1 MRLLVRAPCCTSRR
15 TCMDTA
21 KYIIDLGKKE
31 IIEVIPAVR
40 CRRGLEKVYE
50 IEIAEENVNDI
61 AVVEH
66 YVSNRGV
73 HYLTIEYPET
83 PTPTPDIVDTV
94 KEVLGLR
101 EMRKIIVK

>member
-1 MRLLVRAPCCTSRR
+1 MKLLVRAPCCTSRR

-40 CRRGLEKVYE
+40 CHRGLEKVYE
-50 IEIAEENVNDI
+50 IEVEATDSIAI
-61 AVVEH
+61 VEH
-66 YVSNRGV
+66 YTSNRGV
-73 HYLTIEYPET
+73 NYLYFEYPKE
-83 PTPTPDIVDTV
+83 PSPEIVDAV
-94 KEVLGLR
+94 KEILGLK